1 MNPCCTN
8 KTSQEA
14 VVQAETIGRD
24 PSKQKL
30 VRYRYTTYAPTCR
43 ASRKI
48 SESVMATTQSTIYK
62 KPRHML
68 ELGVPVEQG
77 QAASNLMTLSDYR
90 FRSFNC
96 RVLVDELSRAD
107 CNARKCS
114 SCSEPLATAPM
125 QPPFSN
131 RSIIFG
137 CRILNEYWSE
147 IFQRYLGK
155 LSNCSDRP
163 FSSLRY
169 SHRFF
174 FRITRIT

>member
-1 MNPCCTN
+1 
-8 KTSQEA
+8 
-14 VVQAETIGRD
+14 
-24 PSKQKL
+24 
-30 VRYRYTTYAPTCR
+30 
-43 ASRKI
+43 
-48 SESVMATTQSTIYK
+48 MATTQSTIYK
-62 KPRHML
+62 KPRTML

-147 IFQRYLGK
+147 I
-155 LSNCSDRP
+155 SSDILVNLVIVP
-163 FSSLRY
+163 IGHFLRFAIVTD
-169 SHRFF
+169 FF
-174 FRITRIT
+174 FE